1 MRRAFIVSGPLA
13 LVFVFVVAASV
24 ASSACGGSVRDDSA
38 SAAALG
44 ASALAG
50 TWDLTATPTSHTAT
64 TSGSLVIE
72 RSTVRF
78 TLGASTLTL
87 EGSGAAVVLTS
98 TRRVDVTHESEA
110 LDTGALPLDVGG
122 VWSATSPDGAQQ
134 CHARL
139 TTTELSGAC
148 TEIDTGD
155 WGVGLHGSV
164 SGTRVRTLASS
175 FGDLGGQWLI
185 TQGET
190 TCNALFE
197 GTDLNVTC
205 TRDGVRTGSL
215 SVHVTDSIASGT
227 ASNGLELAAR
237 RRNAVE

>member
-1 MRRAFIVSGPLA
+1 MRRAFIVLGS
-13 LVFVFVVAASV
+13 LVLVAA
-24 ASSACGGSVRDDSA
+24 ASIAASACGGSVQDDGAGS
-38 SAAALG
+38 AALG

-50 TWDLTATPTSHTAT
+50 SWDLTATPTSRTAT
-64 TSGSLVIE
+64 TSGTLVIAP
-72 RSTVRF
+72 SSVRF
-78 TLGASTLTL
+78 ALGGSKLTL
-87 EGSGAAVVLTS
+87 EGSGPDIELTS

-110 LDTGALPLDVGG
+110 LDTGALPLEVGG
-122 VWSATSPDGAQQ
+122 IWSATSPDGAQQ

-139 TTTELSGAC
+139 TTKELSGAC

-155 WGVGLHGSV
+155 WGLGLHGSV
-164 SGTRVRTLASS
+164 TGTRIRTLASS

-215 SVHVTDSIASGT
+215 SVHVTDSLASGT
-227 ASNGLELAAR
+227 ASNGVELAAR